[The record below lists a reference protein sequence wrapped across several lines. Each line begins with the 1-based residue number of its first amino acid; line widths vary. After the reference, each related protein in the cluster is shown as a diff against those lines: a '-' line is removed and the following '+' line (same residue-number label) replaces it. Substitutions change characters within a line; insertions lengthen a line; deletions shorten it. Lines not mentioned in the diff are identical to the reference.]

1 MEKCNFSLGQLPAQ
15 RGFYSVAAPTSKIVN
30 MVQYKVLSLALL
42 ATIVSCEPP
51 VPYNYQPPRNYH
63 SNTYNTP
70 SNSYIPPNTDYN
82 APSNNYLPPSSFG
95 HGSDSYNHGQGHSHG
110 HNHDNEVPKSYE
122 FGYSVKDAQSG
133 NDYDRRESSDGNVV
147 RGEYRVQLPDGR
159 TQIVTYHADWK
170 TGFHADVRYEGEARY
185 PEPAHNTQQGY
196 NYNAPGDFSGSLTGF
211 HGGNTGYNKPST
223 AYGPPGYH

>member
-1 MEKCNFSLGQLPAQ
+1 M
-15 RGFYSVAAPTSKIVN
+15 IHI
-30 MVQYKVLSLALL
+30 KVLSVAVLA
-42 ATIVSCEPP
+42 AMVSCEPP
-51 VPYNYQPPRNYH
+51 VGYNYQPPRNNYQTNH
-63 SNTYNTP
+63 YNAP
-70 SNSYIPPNTDYN
+70 SNSYIPPNTGFS

-95 HGSDSYNHGQGHSHG
+95 SGSDSYDHGHGNSHG
-110 HNHDNEVPKSYE
+110 HNHDNEIPKSYE

-133 NDYDRRESSDGNVV
+133 NDYDRRETSDGNVV

-185 PEPAHNTQQGY
+185 PEPSHNTQGY
-196 NYNAPGDFSGSLTGF
+196 NYNAPNDFSGSLTGF
-211 HGGNTGYNKPST
+211 HNGNSGYKPST